1 MQKNILTKEVKI
13 SIFLIFFIF
22 LTRVSHELTLLSLP
36 DASLIIFFAAGIF
49 LKNIKWLLFFVSL
62 IVGIDLY
69 AINANNMLHINL
81 TFSYWVYVTTYLMS
95 WYAGKEILSG
105 RPSLKAL
112 IYIPTILG
120 VLVMAFI
127 ISYSSHYFLS
137 GWINNPE
144 FYGNLLF
151 LKANL
156 SSFLVPNLTYA
167 IVLIFSVKVLGLIK
181 QSKSSEKFKTN

>member
-1 MQKNILTKEVKI
+1 
-13 SIFLIFFIF
+13 
-22 LTRVSHELTLLSLP
+22 
-36 DASLIIFFAAGIF
+36 
-49 LKNIKWLLFFVSL
+49 
-62 IVGIDLY
+62 
-69 AINANNMLHINL
+69 
-81 TFSYWVYVTTYLMS
+81 
-95 WYAGKEILSG
+95 
-105 RPSLKAL
+105 
-112 IYIPTILG
+112 LG

-156 SSFLVPNLTYA
+156 SSFLVTNLTYA
-167 IVLIFSVKVLGLIK
+167 IVLLFSVKVLGLIK